1 MNPVRR
7 TGVHSILLDIEGT
20 TTPISFVYDVLFPY
34 VRTNLR
40 LHLETH
46 AGHADYQRV
55 LESLREDR
63 DANIASALHIPPR
76 HDGSSADE
84 LASIARYA
92 EWLMDRDSKA
102 GPLKQLQGRIWDD
115 GYARGELVGD
125 VFPDV
130 RPALERWQDQGLSI
144 GIFSSGSVLAQ
155 QLLFRHST
163 AGDLT
168 PFLRWYFDPSVGV
181 KTKAESYERIAA
193 HVGIPVASV
202 LFVSDVVAELDAA
215 RNSGM
220 QTRLAIRP
228 GNKPVA
234 VGHGHV
240 VIRTFDDLR
249 F

>member
-1 MNPVRR
+1 VKTGCEGDVR
-7 TGVHSILLDIEGT
+7 SLLLDIEGT

-34 VRTNLR
+34 VRTNMRRHLDVHGHEPAYRELFAALR
-40 LHLETH
+40 
-46 AGHADYQRV
+46 Q
-55 LESLREDR
+55 DR
-63 DANIASALHIPPR
+63 DASTAAGLDAPEWSDASP
-76 HDGSSADE
+76 SSE
-84 LASIARYA
+84 LTSAVRYA
-92 EWLMDRDSKA
+92 GWLMDRDSKA

-115 GYARGELVGD
+115 GYARGELIGD

-130 RPALERWQDQGLSI
+130 RPAFERWQDQGLSI

-181 KTKAESYERIAA
+181 KTRAESYERIATQM
-193 HVGIPVASV
+193 GIPPGRV
-202 LFVSDVVAELDAA
+202 LFVSDVIAELDAA

-220 QTRLAIRP
+220 ATRLAIRR

-234 VGHGHV
+234 DGHGHI
-240 VIRTFDDLR
+240 VIGTFDDLR

>member
-1 MNPVRR
+1 MKTAREADVQ
-7 TGVHSILLDIEGT
+7 SILLDIEGT
-20 TTPISFVYDVLFPY
+20 TTPIAFVYDVLFPY

-40 LHLETH
+40 RHLDVHGNEP
-46 AGHADYQRV
+46 AYRELFA
-55 LESLREDR
+55 ELRQDR
-63 DANIASALHIPPR
+63 DASAAAGPDVPPWSDASPSSALV
-76 HDGSSADE
+76 SV
-84 LASIARYA
+84 ARYA

-181 KTKAESYERIAA
+181 KTKAESYERIAT

-234 VGHGHV
+234 DGHGHV